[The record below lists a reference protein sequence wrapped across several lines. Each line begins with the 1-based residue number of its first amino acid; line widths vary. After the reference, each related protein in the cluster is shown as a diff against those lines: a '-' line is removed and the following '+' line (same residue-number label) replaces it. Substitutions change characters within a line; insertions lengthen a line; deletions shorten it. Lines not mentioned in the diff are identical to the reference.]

1 MGSDS
6 AGAKTFEYASL
17 QVCSWNSRFFSA
29 RVALASGQWPWKK
42 SWKAFRTSVRASMSD
57 SERLLGDPPQ
67 AVWIHVYDLVQ
78 ANVYLHA
85 LGAGLYHT
93 SVEAFGK
100 EWAFGGHD
108 VVGQSGIYAVPAS
121 SMPRE
126 PGARVGTEEQY
137 YVYRQSLAAGTTD
150 LTEADVERIIQNM
163 GRNCYQGTR
172 YHILQRNCNH
182 FADDLVKKLGGT
194 GTPHWINRLANL
206 AVWLH
211 CLVPP
216 GYLPDLIEERG
227 RAAASQ
233 ISGRGDPY

>member
-1 MGSDS
+1 
-6 AGAKTFEYASL
+6 
-17 QVCSWNSRFFSA
+17 
-29 RVALASGQWPWKK
+29 
-42 SWKAFRTSVRASMSD
+42 MSD

-126 PGARVGTEEQY
+126 PGARVGT
-137 YVYRQSLAAGTTD
+137 
-150 LTEADVERIIQNM
+150 
-163 GRNCYQGTR
+163 
-172 YHILQRNCNH
+172 
-182 FADDLVKKLGGT
+182 
-194 GTPHWINRLANL
+194 
-206 AVWLH
+206 
-211 CLVPP
+211 
-216 GYLPDLIEERG
+216 
-227 RAAASQ
+227 
-233 ISGRGDPY
+233 